1 MRIIRQPMGN
11 ALLLGVGGSGRQSLA
26 KMAIFISNHILTYI
40 EVIKNYNMKSWRED
54 VKKILMQTGLENKQT
69 SFLFVDTQIVSEQ
82 MVEDLNSVL
91 NSGDVTGVYNEKD
104 MEDILNA
111 CKGDC
116 LKKGLQPNKMN
127 IFGQYLSRIK
137 ENIHIVMAMSPLSSS
152 FSTRLR
158 MFPSLVNS
166 CTLDWFS

>member
-1 MRIIRQPMGN
+1 
-11 ALLLGVGGSGRQSLA
+11 
-26 KMAIFISNHILTYI
+26 
-40 EVIKNYNMKSWRED
+40 
-54 VKKILMQTGLENKQT
+54 MQTGLDNKQT
-69 SFLFVDTQIVSEQ
+69 SFLFTDTQIINEQ
-82 MVEDLNSVL
+82 MVEDLNSIL

-104 MEDILNA
+104 MEDILNT

-127 IFGQYLSRIK
+127 IFGQYLSRVK
-137 ENIHIVMAMSPLSSS
+137 ENIHIIMAMSPLSKA

-158 MFPSLVNS
+158 MFPSLVNC